1 MKARIKKTGEI
12 IDVTFKSY
20 SPLADL
26 VYTDGKRDF
35 CSRDLEIMKSETSKD
50 GECITIPKERYHE
63 LLDYESLAL
72 WFLNLIIVSS
82 LPNIEMNKEKLK
94 ELSNN
99 TKYKAVQDMLKE
111 TLKAKGE

>member
-1 MKARIKKTGEI
+1 MKARIKATGEI
-12 IDVTFKSY
+12 IDITFKSY

-72 WFLNLIIVSS
+72 WFLNLIVVSS
-82 LPNIEMNKEKLK
+82 LPNIEMTSDAMKDISNDAKCKAIQKALQEALK
-94 ELSNN
+94 S
-99 TKYKAVQDMLKE
+99 K
-111 TLKAKGE
+111 